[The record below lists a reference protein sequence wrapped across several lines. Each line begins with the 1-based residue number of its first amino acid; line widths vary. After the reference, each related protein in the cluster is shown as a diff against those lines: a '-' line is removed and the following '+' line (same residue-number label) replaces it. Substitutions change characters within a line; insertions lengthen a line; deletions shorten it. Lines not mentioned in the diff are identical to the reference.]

1 MNKLFLNI
9 RFFVILLSLFIVIN
23 SCKKEHQ
30 IKLRI
35 QNNFGVDI
43 TEVEAGGAFYGDIQ
57 YGSTSEYKIILSG
70 EDRVLR
76 FTVPKVK
83 DYISIFYVNSR
94 GKLKMQINPLGE
106 DITFVED

>member
-1 MNKLFLNI
+1 MLKIINNIKFLC
-9 RFFVILLSLFIVIN
+9 VIVTLLIIVN
-23 SCKKEHQ
+23 SCKKEHR

-43 TEVEAGGAFYGDIQ
+43 TEVEAGGASFGDIQ

-76 FTVPKVK
+76 FVVPQVDTYK
-83 DYISIFYVNSR
+83 SIFYVNSR
-94 GKLKMQINPLGE
+94 GKIKIQINPLGE
-106 DITFVED
+106 DITFVEE